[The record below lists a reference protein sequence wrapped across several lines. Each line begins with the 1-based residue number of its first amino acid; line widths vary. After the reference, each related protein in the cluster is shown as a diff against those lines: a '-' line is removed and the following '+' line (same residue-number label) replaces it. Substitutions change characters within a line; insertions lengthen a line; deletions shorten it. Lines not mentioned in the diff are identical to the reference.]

1 MLALSRESL
10 FLMGY
15 YILRGDFLLNE
26 SYSCEVETSSKRKVR
41 IPRFA
46 RFQKTKLQTN
56 ESKQVMKNVR
66 FICSSFM
73 YVFTMVASKDDDSA
87 VTLAAEDVV

>member
-1 MLALSRESL
+1 MRATAVKWKLVSAKQCA
-10 FLMGY
+10 F
-15 YILRGDFLLNE
+15 
-26 SYSCEVETSSKRKVR
+26 
-41 IPRFA
+41 RFA

-56 ESKQVMKNVR
+56 ESKQVMKNVC